1 MYKIGLTG
9 GIATGKSTVVKMLRT
24 YGAAIIDCDVLA
36 REAVAPGS
44 PGLARVAAVFGNEY
58 VDETGALRRE
68 KLGKAVFAEAAKKQ
82 QLERILFPYIYEA
95 IAVAVR
101 QWEARGAA
109 VAVLDMPL
117 LFEVEYQKY
126 VDEVWLVYVTP
137 DIQLRRLMARN
148 GYDRHTAETRI
159 HAQLPIDDKKKAARV
174 VIDNTGTLA
183 ATARQ
188 VAAQWRL
195 LQVRTAMFGRS
206 V

>member
-82 QLERILFPYIYEA
+82 QLEHILFPYIYEA

-148 GYDRHTAETRI
+148 GYDRHTAEARI